1 MGKINRW
8 FIVLIFCL
16 STIGA
21 VARDIKITSLELG
34 QPVPAIPFYH
44 IKVAI
49 ELPETTFM
57 EAEMSVN
64 GKTLRFLDLYKG
76 NEKEDPNRPH
86 MVHRPPSGFGLSQ
99 DNTLY
104 SKPVV
109 VGWVNWMPGQ
119 TYTI

>member
-1 MGKINRW
+1 M
-8 FIVLIFCL
+8 
-16 STIGA
+16 
-21 VARDIKITSLELG
+21 ARDIKITSLELG

-76 NEKEDPNRPH
+76 NENEDPNRPH
-86 MVHRPPSGFGLSQ
+86 MVHRPPS
-99 DNTLY
+99 
-104 SKPVV
+104 
-109 VGWVNWMPGQ
+109 
-119 TYTI
+119 